1 MKYELLQSR
10 NLSIAL
16 GSWKGN
22 ISDFVHGFRWTIHTD
37 GPNCS
42 CTQSDS
48 EGDRSSSLLVNFVI
62 VNTPPFGIFDRTYI
76 LSIVVASK
84 KFPRWAFVSLRVND
98 SGEPL
103 GFLRMTIVFGLSP
116 PQIVMS

>member
-1 MKYELLQSR
+1 MGQFCNRKY
-10 NLSIAL
+10 IP
-16 GSWKGN
+16 
-22 ISDFVHGFRWTIHTD
+22 FR
-37 GPNCS
+37 C
-42 CTQSDS
+42 
-48 EGDRSSSLLVNFVI
+48 
-62 VNTPPFGIFDRTYI
+62 FDRTYI
-76 LSIVVASK
+76 LSVVGASK